1 MTAGPAMSRRPATTS
16 PMTAV
21 IPARPAV
28 GIPETAD
35 YTASGS
41 WWPLVALLISRA
53 GALTGHRL
61 LLLAVPWLIIT
72 TGTLREAG
80 TVALCH
86 TLPYVIMQ
94 GLSGPLLDRVP
105 AARVAGWGDLIGAA
119 AIGLLAVAGS
129 PPLWLLMAAM
139 AVVGAAD
146 GPASA
151 AKNAVLPDVTL
162 AAGQPQDRGQAL
174 AVVAERTAST
184 LGPALAGVLIGLYGT
199 SRTLWLAALLFT
211 AASALAWRI
220 RRAARPPVTTE
231 PGSYM
236 RQFWAGVRAV
246 SADRPLRAITIM
258 YVVTNALDHGLLVVC
273 VPLWARETGR
283 SAAFVG
289 LVLSVAG
296 GAAVCSA
303 LAVAWLGARL
313 PRQAAY
319 LVGVLIS
326 GPTRMIVLAMDCPP
340 AVVVA
345 VYVIAGIGSG
355 LFNPPLRAVIAE
367 VAPAALRGRV
377 YALVDAI
384 SWVGL
389 PFAGL
394 LASTG
399 ISAGGLPGTLWVF
412 GIAYLLAV
420 LYPARHISR
429 QPARSA
435 TVSLP
440 PPKRPEP
447 GSPSR
452 DVAPHW
458 STT

>member
-1 MTAGPAMSRRPATTS
+1 MDKSTLTRQRHAE
-16 PMTAV
+16 
-21 IPARPAV
+21 I
-28 GIPETAD
+28 I
-35 YTASGS
+35 
-41 WWPLVALLISRA
+41 LIA
-53 GALTGHRL
+53 
-61 LLLAVPWLIIT
+61 WLSV
-72 TGTLREAG
+72 ES
-80 TVALCH
+80 
-86 TLPYVIMQ
+86 
-94 GLSGPLLDRVP
+94 SGP
-105 AARVAGWGDLIGAA
+105 
-119 AIGLLAVAGS
+119 
-129 PPLWLLMAAM
+129 
-139 AVVGAAD
+139 VVQ
-146 GPASA
+146 
-151 AKNAVLPDVTL
+151 LT
-162 AAGQPQDRGQAL
+162 
-174 AVVAERTAST
+174 
-184 LGPALAGVLIGLYGT
+184 
-199 SRTLWLAALLFT
+199 
-211 AASALAWRI
+211 
-220 RRAARPPVTTE
+220 
-231 PGSYM
+231 
-236 RQFWAGVRAV
+236 
-246 SADRPLRAITIM
+246 
-258 YVVTNALDHGLLVVC
+258 DHGLLVVC

-313 PRQAAY
+313 PRQTAY

-345 VYVIAGIGSG
+345 VYAIAGIGSG

-377 YALVDAI
+377 YSLVDAI

-420 LYPARHISR
+420 LYPARHINR
-429 QPARSA
+429 RPARPT

-440 PPKRPEP
+440 SQRPEP
-447 GSPSR
+447 GSRSR
-452 DVAPHW
+452 DVTAHW
-458 STT
+458 STR